1 MDFMH
6 DQLTD
11 GRTFRL
17 FNVIDGYNREGL
29 AIEVDLSLSATRVI
43 RALNPLIEWRGKPKN
58 LRCDNGPEYISG
70 LLQAWAE
77 KHRITLQ
84 YIQPGNPPQNSYV
97 ERYNRTVRYDWL
109 NQQLFDSIE
118 QVQDQATR

>member
-1 MDFMH
+1 MH